1 MTCLIIK
8 EIYYKDLSNG
18 LIIDHI
24 KIDNRKVLLVGN
36 SGAGKTKILQ
46 AMNDACRLASGRL
59 KTVTSSFELELKFI
73 IEENKASDCV
83 WKIKVDS
90 LPIVAAEET
99 NISIKEESLV
109 INRKQVFIRNGNQIK
124 ILNYDSVPQPKEN
137 ESLISQYR
145 EKNEIKLIYAEFR
158 KVYLRIF
165 ERDML
170 VLTNSDLYQA
180 ICDFYKGKKFCPF
193 EFFSKWNMTPFDQF
207 GVIKE
212 VASEIYMKIHKNV
225 LEVYQEAFTDVE
237 DISYLPNDFNQYGI
251 AIKTDGHWIT
261 QTDISSGMLKSLW
274 NLINIE
280 LMPRGAVVLIDELEN
295 GLGINCVENVSDF
308 IMNNRSDIQ
317 ILTTSH
323 HPYIINSISMEHW
336 IIVQRKK
343 QVVKSYNAKEM
354 SLGESRH
361 DAYLKLVNRLQN

>member
-1 MTCLIIK
+1 MIIK
-8 EIYYKDLSNG
+8 EIYYKELPNG

-59 KTVTSSFELELKFI
+59 KTVTSSFELEFKFV
-73 IEENKASDCV
+73 IEENKVSDCV

-90 LPIVAAEET
+90 LPIMTAEEA

-109 INRKQVFIRNGNQIK
+109 INRKQVFMRNGNKIK

-145 EKNEIKLIYAEFR
+145 KETEIKLIYEEFR
-158 KVYLRIF
+158 NVYLRIF

-170 VLTNSDLYQA
+170 ELTHADAYLA
-180 ICDFYKGKKFCPF
+180 VCEFYKEKKICPMH
-193 EFFSKWNMTPFDQF
+193 FFSELKMTPFDQF

-212 VASEIYMKIHKNV
+212 IASEIYMKIYKNV
-225 LEVYQEAFTDVE
+225 LEVYQEVFPDVE
-237 DISYLPNDFNQYGI
+237 DISYMSNDFNQYGI

-261 QTDISSGMLKSLW
+261 QTDISSGMLKTLW

-295 GLGINCVENVSDF
+295 GLGVNCIENVSDF

-317 ILTTSH
+317 ILATSH

-336 IIVQRKK
+336 IIVQRKN
-343 QVVKSYNAKEM
+343 QVVKSYSAKEM

-361 DAYLKLVNRLQN
+361 DAYLQLVNRLQN

>member
-1 MTCLIIK
+1 MIIK
-8 EIYYKDLSNG
+8 EIYYKELPNG

-73 IEENKASDCV
+73 LEENKGSDCV

-90 LPIVAAEET
+90 LPIMAAEEV
-99 NISIKEESLV
+99 NICIKEENLV
-109 INRKQVFIRNGNQIK
+109 INNEQIFIKNGDKIK
-124 ILNYDSVPQPKEN
+124 ILEYDTVPQPKEN

-145 EKNEIKLIYAEFR
+145 KEKEIKLIYEEFR
-158 KVYLRIF
+158 KVHLRIF

-170 VLTNSDLYQA
+170 ELTNSDLYLA
-180 ICDFYKGKKFCPF
+180 VCEFYKEKKICPMH
-193 EFFSKWNMTPFDQF
+193 FFSELKMTPFDQF
-207 GVIKE
+207 GVIKK
-212 VASEIYMKIHKNV
+212 VASKIYMKIYKNV
-225 LEVYQEAFTDVE
+225 LEVYQEVFPDVE
-237 DISYLPNDFNQYGI
+237 DISYMSNDFNQYGI

-261 QTDISSGMLKSLW
+261 QSDISSGMLKTLW

-295 GLGINCVENVSDF
+295 GLGVNCIENVSDF

-317 ILTTSH
+317 ILATSH

-336 IIVQRKK
+336 IIVQRKN
-343 QVVKSYNAKEM
+343 QVVKSYSAKEM

-361 DAYLKLVNRLQN
+361 DAYLQLVNRLQN